1 MPVLTIFKKRR
12 KLMKKILLLIL
23 IMISSIA
30 SAQAEKTK
38 DAEQSV
44 QLMFVQTAH
53 NVAFNNGTLTLK
65 GVGPTTLFFA
75 DRPKRE
81 VGHMTMED
89 FLKDWN
95 EGEDNFATD
104 PPNAVLSIFDK
115 DKITDVVI
123 VLSKPRLK
131 DQNLSYDVKILD
143 GEMPAT
149 GGESS
154 LFIDPRGMPRT
165 PTSRAGVHRRHR
177 RRHAIRR

>member
-1 MPVLTIFKKRR
+1 
-12 KLMKKILLLIL
+12 MKKILLLIL
-23 IMISSIA
+23 IIISSIA
-30 SAQAEKTK
+30 SAQAEQTK
-38 DAEQSV
+38 NTEQSA
-44 QLMFVQTAH
+44 LFMFVQTAH
-53 NVAFNNGTLTLK
+53 NVSFNNGTLTLK
-65 GVGPTTLFFA
+65 GVSPTTLFFA

-95 EGEDNFATD
+95 EGKDNFATD
-104 PPNAVLSIFDK
+104 PPNAVLSTFDK
-115 DKITDVVI
+115 DKITDVVL

-131 DQNLSYDVKILD
+131 GQDLSYDVSVLD

-165 PTSRAGVHRRHR
+165 PTSRAGVHRRHE
-177 RRHAIRR
+177 RRHAIR

>member
-1 MPVLTIFKKRR
+1 MKR
-12 KLMKKILLLIL
+12 ILLLIL
-23 IMISSIA
+23 ILIASIT
-30 SAQAEKTK
+30 SAQAEQTK
-38 DAEQSV
+38 NAEQSV
-44 QLMFVQTAH
+44 MFMFVQTAH
-53 NVAFNNGTLTLK
+53 NVSFNNGTLTLK
-65 GVGPTTLFFA
+65 GVAPTTLFFA

-81 VGHMTMED
+81 VGHMTMKD

-95 EGEDNFATD
+95 EGKDNFATD

-131 DQNLSYDVKILD
+131 DQNLSYDVSILD
-143 GEMPAT
+143 GEMPAA

-165 PTSRAGVHRRHR
+165 PTSRAGVHRRER
-177 RRHAIRR
+177 RRHAIRRR

>member
-1 MPVLTIFKKRR
+1 
-12 KLMKKILLLIL
+12 MKKILLLIL
-23 IMISSIA
+23 IMIASIA
-30 SAQAEKTK
+30 SAQAEQTK
-38 DAEQSV
+38 NAEQSAMF
-44 QLMFVQTAH
+44 MFVQTAH
-53 NVAFNNGTLTLK
+53 NVSFNNGTLTLK
-65 GVGPTTLFFA
+65 GVAPTTIFFA

-89 FLKDWN
+89 FLQDWN
-95 EGEDNFATD
+95 EGKDNFATD

-131 DQNLSYDVKILD
+131 GQDLSYDVNILD
-143 GEMPAT
+143 GEMPPT

-165 PTSRAGVHRRHR
+165 PTSRAGVHRRVR

>member
-1 MPVLTIFKKRR
+1 MR
-12 KLMKKILLLIL
+12 KILLLIL

-30 SAQAEKTK
+30 SAQAEQAKN
-38 DAEQSV
+38 AEQSV

-65 GVGPTTLFFA
+65 RVAPTTLFFA

-95 EGEDNFATD
+95 EGENSFATD

-123 VLSKPRLK
+123 VLSKPQLK
-131 DQNLSYDVKILD
+131 GQDLSYEVKILD
-143 GEMPAT
+143 GEMPVT
-149 GGESS
+149 GDESS
-154 LFIDPRGMPRT
+154 LFIDPLGMPRT
-165 PTSRAGVHRRHR
+165 PTSRAGVHRRVR